1 MWYLYI
7 LLCDNKTF
15 YIDIT
20 NHLQA
25 RIKEHGDGRSFF
37 TKKFK
42 DVELVHQEW
51 HPTKTSA
58 EKRKEQIEGWNNDQ
72 KLELIKKG

>member
-7 LLCDNKTF
+7 LLCDDKTF
-15 YIDIT
+15 YVDIT
-20 NHLQA
+20 NHLQE
-25 RIKEHGDGRSFF
+25 RIKEHENSRSFF

-42 DVELVHQEW
+42 NVKLVHQEW

-58 EKRKEQIEGWNNDQ
+58 EKRKEQIEGWSYGQ
-72 KLELIKKG
+72 KLELIKKS